1 MKLICSDQNLISPYT
16 NIAKSVQILNLS
28 GNDITTIDEQ
38 CLVDYLE
45 LINLSFAR
53 NSIHT
58 IELFAFNSLNK
69 LNYLD
74 LSDNRLEEIDNR
86 ILENNNMLTFL
97 DLSKNKFMMVAD
109 KPLIMS
115 LSLEVISDA
124 IPINDIYDKT

>member
-1 MKLICSDQNLISPYT
+1 M
-16 NIAKSVQILNLS
+16 QILNLS
-28 GNDITTIDEQ
+28 GNDITVIDEQ

-58 IELFAFNSLNK
+58 IELFAFNSLSK

-109 KPLIMS
+109 KPLIVS
-115 LSLEVISDA
+115 LSLEVTCDLN
-124 IPINDIYDKT
+124 PMKRIYFKTLYNFSICL